1 MNFQSLSF
9 LLFLAVSVPATL
21 AAGRKNRTAGRWLLL
36 AFCAGFYL
44 WNADRQAVSGFLV
57 LLGGVLVTYGAVTAR
72 TTGRTLYPLAVCWHI
87 GVLLWFKC
95 AGWFAPELYH
105 GWMPLGLS
113 FFTFQ
118 QLWLLAESARGNFS
132 LRGEDRGALLLYSF
146 FFPSVT
152 SGPILKPQNFF
163 PQLKSGAFLHP
174 NGQDVAAGLYA
185 LSLGT
190 AKKVLLA
197 DPLGTV
203 VANGWAMTDT
213 LSAPAAWITMLAY
226 TLQLYL
232 DFSGYCDI
240 ATGCARLL
248 GIRLPVNFNSPY
260 RSLSVGEFWKRWH
273 ITLTSFLRECLYFPL
288 GGSKQGAGRAYL
300 NILIV
305 FLVSGFWHGA
315 GWTFL
320 IWGGLH
326 GLAQIAERAW
336 GKGRMAL
343 PKPLQ
348 WALTFLFVNLAWVF
362 FRAPNLSAAMDVF
375 SAAVTG
381 GWELPLVQLASGVL
395 DSEATALGTLL
406 ALPDA
411 ALSGL
416 ILSTLL
422 AGGLVVSFWPKNTIQ
437 KMEEFRPNALSAVVC
452 GGLLVWAILSFS
464 GVATFIYSNF

>member
-1 MNFQSLSF
+1 MNVQSLSF
-9 LLFLAVSVPATL
+9 LLFLAVTVPVCL
-21 AAGRKNRTAGRWLLL
+21 AVGRTHRTAGLWLLSGC
-36 AFCAGFYL
+36 CAGFYL
-44 WNADRQAVSGFLV
+44 WNLDRQALAGFLV
-57 LLGGVLVTYGAVTAR
+57 LLGGAAITYAAVTVR
-72 TTGRTLYPLAVCWHI
+72 PSRRGWHLLAACWHI

-118 QLWLLAESARGNFS
+118 QLWLLAESARRNVS
-132 LRGEDRGALLLYSF
+132 LQRADRSGFWLYCF

-152 SGPILKPQNFF
+152 SGPILKPQTFF
-163 PQLKSGAFLHP
+163 PQLKSGAFLRP
-174 NGQDVAAGLYA
+174 SGQDGAAGLYA
-185 LSLGT
+185 ISLGM

-203 VANGWAMTDT
+203 VANGWAMAET
-213 LSAPAAWITMLAY
+213 LSAPGAWITMLAY

-288 GGSKQGAGRAYL
+288 GGSKHGAGRAYL
-300 NILIV
+300 NIFIV

-326 GLAQIAERAW
+326 GLAQIAERML
-336 GKGRMAL
+336 GKRRMAL

-362 FRAPNLSAAMDVF
+362 FRAPSLPAAMDVF

-381 GWELPLVQLASGVL
+381 GWELPLAQLASGVL
-395 DSEATALGTLL
+395 ESEATALGTLL
-406 ALPDA
+406 TLPES

-416 ILSTLL
+416 ILAALL
-422 AGGLVVSFWPKNTIQ
+422 GAGLVVSFWPKNTIQ

-452 GGLLVWAILSFS
+452 GGVLVWAILSFS
-464 GVATFIYSNF
+464 AVATFIYSNF

>member
-1 MNFQSLSF
+1 MSFQSLSF
-9 LLFLAVSVPATL
+9 LLFLAITVIVCP
-21 AAGRKNRTAGRWLLL
+21 AAGRKNRSAGVWLLL
-36 AFCAGFYL
+36 ALCAGFYL
-44 WNADRQAVSGFLV
+44 WNLDRQAISGFLV
-57 LLGGVLVTYGAVTAR
+57 LLGGVFVTCGAVSAQTASR
-72 TTGRTLYPLAVCWHI
+72 APYLLAACWHI

-95 AGWFAPELYH
+95 TGWFAPDLYH

-132 LRGEDRGALLLYSF
+132 LRREDRGALLLYSF

-152 SGPILKPQNFF
+152 SGPILKPQTFF

-174 NGQDVAAGLYA
+174 DGQDVAAGLYA
-185 LSLGT
+185 ISLGT

-203 VANGWAMTDT
+203 VANGWAMTGT

-240 ATGCARLL
+240 AAGCARLL
-248 GIRLPVNFNSPY
+248 GIRLPANFNSPY

-288 GGSKQGAGRAYL
+288 GGSKKGAGRAYL
-300 NILIV
+300 NIFIV

-343 PKPLQ
+343 PKSLQ

-362 FRAPNLSAAMDVF
+362 FRAPDLASAMEVF

-381 GWELPLVQLASGVL
+381 GWELPLAQLASGVL
-395 DSEATALGTLL
+395 ESETTALGTLL

-411 ALSGL
+411 ALAGL
-416 ILSTLL
+416 ILAALL
-422 AGGLVVSFWPKNTIQ
+422 GVGLLVSLWPKNVIRR
-437 KMEEFRPNALSAVVC
+437 MEEFRPNALSAVIC
-452 GGLLVWAILSFS
+452 GGVLVWAILSFS